1 MQTMFKAASRS
12 VIRKCAALIIVSI
25 TVCACAGGNP
35 YPPLVFGAIRSAM
48 QPKPYPVKDLE
59 PTASIGVVSLLS
71 DDLHLRYHPYFE
83 KRDHKDKVTSWKINE
98 YVSDFASTSLARR
111 STLRVGVIKNNE
123 IQRHRVTGRVSD
135 YNSLF
140 EVAEK
145 HQFDAV
151 VIIRP
156 FENAKPRY
164 FDGGYGLL
172 WRKTSFLPGKPGTQC
187 AYSWVIVDVWDV
199 ETKDKIG
206 YEQGRTCD
214 RDESIEVKEQL
225 ADYPP
230 TEQVQIQRLIKM
242 SLTRS
247 VKSAIRKLGLY
258 ESGAVIWTKT
268 I

>member
-1 MQTMFKAASRS
+1 MQVNIKAVNRL
-12 VIRKCAALIIVSI
+12 VIRSGAALIIVSI
-25 TVCACAGGNP
+25 TLCACAGGNP
-35 YPPLVFGAIRSAM
+35 YPPLIIGTILSARE
-48 QPKPYPVKDLE
+48 PKPFPVEGLE

-71 DDLHLRYHPYFE
+71 DELHLRYLPYFE
-83 KRDHKDKVTSWKINE
+83 KRDHKDKVASWKINE

-111 STLRVGVIKNNE
+111 STFRVGVIKNNE

-140 EVAEK
+140 DVAEK

-164 FDGGYGLL
+164 FGGGYGLL
-172 WRKTSFLPGKPGTQC
+172 WRKTTFLPGKPGTQC
-187 AYSWVIVDVWDV
+187 AYSWVIAEVWDV

-206 YEQGRTCD
+206 YEQGRTCN
-214 RDESIEVKEQL
+214 RDESIEVKDQL

-230 TEQVQIQRLIKM
+230 TEQVWIERLVKR
-242 SLTRS
+242 SLIRS
-247 VKSAIRKLGLY
+247 VYSAMRDLGL
-258 ESGAVIWTKT
+258 
-268 I
+268 